1 MSSLSTLLG
10 RAAAEPTGKPLGL
23 GWLLAF
29 SLGGAVLLFT
39 CVGLLLAWRIKSRLE
54 SRETTTT
61 TTIYEVS
68 DRSKPGRLLG
78 FTKRLT
84 RRKYV
89 MAQSTSRLSLTL
101 PPILPVPAPSYKG
114 RGGGGAGA
122 RTGGGGSA
130 GVVGP
135 NRKRSRSWVEEDK
148 FHGPKISKSFRDSWF
163 KRESWLAKAPTLPS
177 LMLDDA
183 EKGSF
188 DDILDQQQPQQPP
201 QPPTH
206 TSQTAPAFPTQDLGN
221 GSPSRIQLPVIA
233 PMELSMADSD
243 LHDILRSTDMRLRDG
258 KNSSPVK
265 TPISTPAKTSPVKTP
280 HSSKTISTQSSIRSV
295 GTVGTVGTVR
305 VTRMTFSPSKR
316 ATIQSVAAHTH
327 THSRNASIS
336 SIGSAAQSLL
346 AEATQELVLPNGHAS
361 PSRLKNHHQWEPQ
374 DDQIIHL
381 DVEPRGRPRTRSL
394 ESDQSSS
401 LSTVYSVG
409 EQEEKRAEQHSP
421 QKGMAYSYDPFVE
434 GAMPTAT
441 GNPPRPTLFGP
452 RLYKQTGPNMRAS
465 YSSNPIPRV
474 IQPQLRHSPRSTQ
487 PVGGLPRLNIV
498 LDPPA
503 EGHVREA
510 ERLNPVSRDR
520 ISPAFTVS
528 PSITSMVT
536 PSVTTI
542 VDSDDDDTV
551 GAISDKTESPKA
563 ARPLPPSRGHSVT
576 NVDAISPSTMASS
589 PFDEQ
594 DMLTLLMSSSAPRR
608 ALPEPPRHYSHID
621 ESIMPIPLSPR
632 PRRDFSEQLRK
643 LSVVSNV
650 SSQYDE
656 ESTIGDPAAVSTGS
670 PGRRSTLRSV
680 KSPSLPPPPR
690 TDSAIGV
697 GSVGN
702 SVAELRRMNSM
713 ISSYSVASMTSSAY
727 EPESPTLPTLR
738 GGGCPPSRPNSKA
751 DTIARKSYLSLGTPP
766 KCEGKTGV
774 RSSSGRLLS
783 ASHTFRGG
791 LAVEIREDD
800 LDEVHEIHDK
810 DLKTPR
816 VDVSNP
822 TGALREARRASN
834 QGRES
839 LHTSMLKLG
848 TVAEHHHDMGRVSPD
863 SSGEYDEDGF
873 LKGSPEV
880 SEKDLKGLYLR
891 M

>member
-1 MSSLSTLLG
+1 MSRLSTLLG
-10 RAAAEPTGKPLGL
+10 SRAAAEHTGRTLGL

-39 CVGLLLAWRIKSRLE
+39 CVGLLLAWRIKKRPE
-54 SRETTTT
+54 SRATT

-68 DRSKPGRLLG
+68 DRPNPGRLLG

-101 PPILPVPAPSYKG
+101 PPILPVPAPTYQAGGS
-114 RGGGGAGA
+114 GGGGAGA
-122 RTGGGGSA
+122 GGSA
-130 GVVGP
+130 DLVGP

-148 FHGPKISKSFRDSWF
+148 FHGPKVSKSFRDSWF
-163 KRESWLAKAPTLPS
+163 KRDSWLAKAPTLPS

-188 DDILDQQQPQQPP
+188 DDILDQQQTQQPP
-201 QPPTH
+201 YPPLNA
-206 TSQTAPAFPTQDLGN
+206 SQIAPAFPTRDLGN

-233 PMELSMADSD
+233 PLELSMSMADSD
-243 LHDILRSTDMRLRDG
+243 LHDILRSTDLRLRDG
-258 KNSSPVK
+258 KHGSPVK
-265 TPISTPAKTSPVKTP
+265 TPSSTPAKTSPVKTP
-280 HSSKTISTQSSIRSV
+280 HSQKTISTQGSIRSI
-295 GTVGTVGTVR
+295 GTVGTAGTVR

-316 ATIQSVAAHTH
+316 ATIQSVPAHTH
-327 THSRNASIS
+327 THSRNVSIS
-336 SIGSAAQSLL
+336 SIGSAAQSLI
-346 AEATQELVLPNGHAS
+346 AEATQELVLPNGQAS
-361 PSRLKNHHQWEPQ
+361 PSRLRSHHQWEPQ

-421 QKGMAYSYDPFVE
+421 QNGVTYSYDPFVE
-434 GAMPTAT
+434 GAMPAVT
-441 GNPPRPTLFGP
+441 GHQPRPTLFGP
-452 RLYKQTGPNMRAS
+452 RLYKQTGQNMRAP
-465 YSSNPIPRV
+465 YSSNPIPRA

-487 PVGGLPRLNIV
+487 PVGGLPRLAIV

-503 EGHVREA
+503 DGHAREA
-510 ERLNPVSRDR
+510 ECLKPVSQDVN
-520 ISPAFTVS
+520 SPTLPLS

-551 GAISDKTESPKA
+551 GAISDKTESPKSG
-563 ARPLPPSRGHSVT
+563 RPLPHSHEHST
-576 NVDAISPSTMASS
+576 TTADAISPSTMTSS

-594 DMLTLLMSSSAPRR
+594 DMLSMLMSSSAPRR

-650 SSQYDE
+650 SSQYEE
-656 ESTIGDPAAVSTGS
+656 ESAVGDPAAVSTGS
-670 PGRRSTLRSV
+670 PGRRSTFRSV
-680 KSPSLPPPPR
+680 KCPSLPPPPR

-713 ISSYSVASMTSSAY
+713 ISSYSVASMTSSVY

-738 GGGCPPSRPNSKA
+738 GGGCSPSRPNSKT
-751 DTIARKSYLSLGTPP
+751 DIKARKSYLSLGSPP
-766 KCEGKTGV
+766 KGDITTGI

-783 ASHTFRGG
+783 TNHSVSGG
-791 LAVEIREDD
+791 LTVEIREDD
-800 LDEVHEIHDK
+800 LDEAHEIHDK
-810 DLKTPR
+810 DLNMPR
-816 VDVSNP
+816 VDVSISS
-822 TGALREARRASN
+822 GALREARRASN

-839 LHTSMLKLG
+839 LRMSMLKLG
-848 TVAEHHHDMGRVSPD
+848 TVAEHHHDMGRASPD
-863 SSGEYDEDGF
+863 TSGEYDEDGF
-873 LKGSPEV
+873 LKGSPEI